1 MDTLI
6 KVNPLEI
13 VRTRKR
19 DVENP
24 RIYISNEYEVL
35 IQNMY
40 KYFMIQPIVKAE
52 DYQSS
57 GKIIMEYQPISHGIM
72 HYYPLLFYLRKNL
85 IRKKILC
92 MDPYAVTMTEALLL
106 LERLQKINYQILA
119 YTVLKPSHTQ
129 KEIYKNLTYKYIDKL
144 KGMYKK
150 FHAEYVVD
158 FENQWQN
165 MESFPCPLSD
175 AGQGNSDTCSLP
187 NAPFDVILFKLSKS
201 VINEPYDF
209 VTHQLNKVMQNIS
222 INGTLVIW
230 FSYISIDFDFV
241 SNIICSLSQV
251 FDEIHYY
258 RDEIYIISF
267 AIIFERYNG
276 IKVNVVH
283 EQSEYT
289 TCDLDL
295 ILQDIEKRQVDTRN
309 KTYEEAV
316 DAIVYQNINNVAFIN
331 DNIKACQILEIP
343 VKQSVL
349 DDALDLENAHLR
361 YIKHIPQTTIK
372 SINGKHIQLNKP
384 SGNQGTVNKVINKW
398 KTELNNYGFFI
409 ETRDVKKWRSIT
421 LKTNMPLY
429 IKKYIRQTY
438 DHPNVSR
445 AFIKLYEILAVF
457 PDFVKNPCHS
467 LHICEAPGEF
477 IAATFHYVYAHH
489 GIMKWNAN
497 SLNHRSVKARQK
509 YGYVFGDFFSYM
521 KNYPNNWLYG
531 ADNTGDI
538 TEPENIKN
546 ISDTAKNKLGFINLY
561 TSDCGLNPSEEFEEQ
576 ETFMSKINLAQVI
589 LCLKSLSNG
598 GNAVFKMY
606 MPLAEPIT
614 RSILL
619 LLYNNFRKLSI
630 VKQIAGSPGSSEVYL
645 VCEGYDPYEIDF
657 EYLIE
662 RLKHFNPKLDLY
674 DNYPNEFNDF
684 IEDAVTT
691 FVQKQLMIIKR
702 NFYYYENNDIFKK
715 HLPYMEEYQKKLAK
729 HWCEL
734 VGFKDI
740 PERL

>member
-13 VRTRKR
+13 IRIRKKE
-19 DVENP
+19 VENP

-35 IQNMY
+35 IKNMY
-40 KYFMIQPIVKAE
+40 KYFMIQPIVKAD

-72 HYYPLLFYLRKNL
+72 HYYPLLFYLHKDL
-85 IRKKILC
+85 VRKKILC

-119 YTVLKPSHTQ
+119 YTVLKPSHAK
-129 KEIYKNLTYKYIDKL
+129 KEIYKNLTHKYINKL
-144 KGMYKK
+144 KTMYKK
-150 FHAEYVVD
+150 FHAEYIVD
-158 FENQWQN
+158 FENQWQES
-165 MESFPCPLSD
+165 ESF
-175 AGQGNSDTCSLP
+175 P

-201 VINEPYDF
+201 VINEPYEF
-209 VTHQLNKVMQNIS
+209 VTNQLNKIMHNIS

-230 FSYISIDFDFV
+230 FSYISVDFDFI
-241 SNIICSLSQV
+241 SNIICNLSQV
-251 FDEIHYY
+251 FDEVHYY

-267 AIIFERYNG
+267 AIIFKRYNG
-276 IKVNVVH
+276 NKIEITH
-283 EQSEYT
+283 RPLEYVS
-289 TCDLDL
+289 CDLEM
-295 ILQDIEKRQVDTRN
+295 IHQDIEKLQIVNGN
-309 KTYEEAV
+309 KSYEEAV
-316 DAIVYQNINNVAFIN
+316 DMIVYQNINNVAFIN

-361 YIKHIPQTTIK
+361 YIKHIPKTTIK
-372 SINGKHIQLNKP
+372 SISGKHIHLVKP
-384 SGNQGTVNKVINKW
+384 SGNQGSINKVINKW
-398 KTELNNYGFFI
+398 KTELGNYGFFI
-409 ETRDVKKWRSIT
+409 ETRDVRKWRSIT

-445 AFIKLYEILAVF
+445 AFIKLYEIFAVF

-477 IAATFHYVYAHH
+477 ISATFHYVHAHH
-489 GIMKWNAN
+489 GSMKWNAN

-509 YGYVFGDFFSYM
+509 YGYIFGDFFSYM
-521 KNYPNNWLYG
+521 KNYPHNWLYG

-538 TEPENIKN
+538 TEPENINN
-546 ISDTAKNKLGFINLY
+546 ISETAKRNLGNINLY

-589 LCLKSLSNG
+589 LCLKSLSND

-619 LLYNNFRKLSI
+619 LLYNNFQKISI

-645 VCEGYDPYEIDF
+645 VCEKYDPYEIDF
-657 EYLIE
+657 DYLIE
-662 RLKHFNPKLDLY
+662 RLIHFNPKLDLY

-691 FVQKQLMIIKR
+691 FVQKELMIIKR

-729 HWCEL
+729 YWCEM